1 MLVFTIAVFTIGLKF
16 MLVISKKKN
25 NLIIAL
31 IMVIINYVL
40 RTMICRVIGELW
52 IVDGSFFYTFANSGY
67 MDIFD
72 KLLRQLFMNFGENFG
87 LVFFFAYVA

>member
-1 MLVFTIAVFTIGLKF
+1 
-16 MLVISKKKN
+16 
-25 NLIIAL
+25 
-31 IMVIINYVL
+31 MVIINYVL

-52 IVDGSFFYTFANSGY
+52 IVDGSFFYTFGNSGY